1 MTKIKKN
8 VKQSGGLKK
17 KLKFKKTKKNFP
29 LISIIMPNYKSKT
42 LTKKVLN
49 QY

>member
-8 VKQSGGLKK
+8 VKQSGGLRK
-17 KLKFKKTKKNFP
+17 KLKFKKTKNFP
-29 LISIIMPNYKSKT
+29 LISIIMPNFKSKT
-42 LTKKVLN
+42 LTKVLN